1 MTRLPHTVITALAL
15 AAALAV
21 ATLAPIAHAADTETT
36 PVANAQQD
44 DYQDGKAAVARKDWK
59 AASAAFERA
68 VKANPKS
75 ADAHN
80 MYAYTQ
86 RWLGNMDVAFKHY
99 AEALRLDPNHR
110 GAHEY
115 VGIAYLKAK
124 QPEKA
129 KEHLARLERICGK
142 GCEEFKDLEKA
153 ITAYKP

>member
-1 MTRLPHTVITALAL
+1 MKPSVHLMAALAS
-15 AAALAV
+15 AAALSLTAFSNT
-21 ATLAPIAHAADTETT
+21 ALAADTEST
-36 PVANAQQD
+36 PVANATQD
-44 DYQDGKAAVARKDWK
+44 DYREGKAAVAKKDWR

-86 RWLGNMDVAFKHY
+86 RWLGNIDVAFKHY
-99 AEALRLDPNHR
+99 AEALRLDPKHR

-129 KEHLARLERICGK
+129 KEHLAKLEQICGK
-142 GCEEFKDLEKA
+142 ACEEYKDLDKA
-153 ITAYKP
+153 IAAHKP